1 MTEEVRAFFAK
12 QGPIAGA
19 FGAGYEPRLQQVEMA
34 EAVARAMAEKTHLLA
49 EAGTGVGKSFAYLVP
64 AMLRCLRGETVIIAT
79 NTIALQEQ
87 LILKDVPLLVRLME
101 EAYPRAER
109 EESKAAEAREDW
121 GREQQATPTPHP
133 LPRGGGEGDKPRIK
147 PVLVKGRGNY
157 VSIRRL
163 KQASERQDKLFSD
176 ASARRS
182 LHVIED
188 WAQTTL
194 DGTLSTL
201 PALER
206 MGVWDKVQSDSGNCM
221 GRKCPT
227 FDRCFYQSARAELE
241 GANLLICNHAL
252 FFSDLALRVQDVGFL
267 PRYQHVVLDEAHN
280 VEDVASEHF
289 GRSLAEGRVMHLL
302 TTLCHPKSGKGYL
315 PNLLLYA
322 SDPDA
327 VERAMQIAIRA
338 QDICRGFFENVL
350 RATRPVEQSGFG
362 SGSGGGGRIRRAG
375 AFENNLSEACA
386 VLAQRLNTLKELVKT
401 DADRFELNGYAER
414 AKMIA
419 DDARVLVDQSQPGCA
434 YWVEST
440 GDEDWG
446 GGGYQKVTLACAPV
460 EVGPLLKERLFSAE
474 HSVVLTSATLATKTV
489 EAAKASPKKV
499 EERRFVPDEEAVRT
513 VEETP
518 PLPRLVQKQ
527 DAFAHAM
534 KRLGAE
540 GARTMQVGSPF
551 DYAKQVELMV
561 DLTPPDADEDSFGA
575 DGSGRKRT
583 WADDAAHV
591 ARRVMHHVKET
602 DGGAFVL
609 FTSLATLRAVAKLI
623 REPLGALGHP
633 VMAQTVDGSRTA
645 MLEQFRKDE
654 RSVLLGAASFWQGV
668 DVRGRGLRNVI
679 ITKLPFDPPDRP
691 LTQARHELIE
701 ARGGNSFGEDSLP
714 RAIIRFKQGF
724 GRLIRSSED
733 RGRVVV
739 LDPRLVRSGYGKQF
753 LASLPP
759 GVRLTTLE

>member
-1 MTEEVRAFFAK
+1 MTEEVRSILSAG
-12 QGPIAGA
+12 GPISTVLGS
-19 FGAGYEPRLQQVEMA
+19 GYEPRQQQVEMA

-49 EAGTGVGKSFAYLVP
+49 EAGTGVGKSFAYLIP
-64 AMLRCLRGETVIIAT
+64 AMLRCLRGETVLIAT

-87 LILKDVPLLVRLME
+87 LILKDVPLLREMMERLG
-101 EAYPRAER
+101 
-109 EESKAAEAREDW
+109 K
-121 GREQQATPTPHP
+121 GHK
-133 LPRGGGEGDKPRIK
+133 GEGTEGQSDSENPRPLIR

-163 KQASERQDKLFSD
+163 KQASERQDKLFND
-176 ASARRS
+176 AAARRS

-188 WAQTTL
+188 WAQHTL

-206 MGVWDKVQSDSGNCM
+206 GGVWDKVQSDSGNCM

-302 TTLCHPKSGKGYL
+302 TTLCHPRSGKGYL
-315 PNLLLYA
+315 PNLILYA

-350 RATRPVEQSGFG
+350 RATKPAGDQGAFG
-362 SGSGGGGRIRRAG
+362 AGSGGRIRRSG

-386 VLAQRLNTLKELVKT
+386 VLAQRLNSLKELVKT

-434 YWVEST
+434 YWVEAT

-446 GGGYQKVTLACAPV
+446 GGGFQKVTLACAPV
-460 EVGPLLKERLFSAE
+460 EVGPLLKERLFSGDF
-474 HSVVLTSATLATKTV
+474 SVVLTSATLATKTV
-489 EAAKASPKKV
+489 EAAKASTKKV
-499 EERRFVPDEEAVRT
+499 EERRFVPDKEAMPAA
-513 VEETP
+513 EASP
-518 PLPRLVQKQ
+518 PLPRFVQKQ

-561 DLTPPDADEDSFGA
+561 DLTPPDADEFAEAIAGE
-575 DGSGRKRT
+575 RRRT
-583 WADDAAHV
+583 WADDATHV
-591 ARRVMHHVKET
+591 ARRVIHHVKET

-724 GRLIRSSED
+724 GRLIRSAED

-759 GVRLTTLE
+759 GVRVTTLE